1 MGHKKNSFEDDEPLL
16 SLGTP
21 GRISDASTANLHTKN
36 TITTTSK
43 VSGSTALESK
53 SSSLSSGTINET
65 GQSSSH
71 HQHSHS
77 YSHSSDDVHSRRPPG
92 SGEGGGGATEE
103 ELDEEPLLSDDED
116 EPISLEALRESERDK
131 RRLKIAIVLCSTF
144 FIVELL
150 GGLWAQSLALLSDS
164 FHLLTDITSFIISL
178 VAIYL
183 SHRPPTATHTFGYHR
198 AEVLGALFSIF
209 LIWGLTLLLI
219 IEAYERVKHPIDV
232 DGKTMSI
239 VASLGVF
246 VNIVLM
252 FVLGGHHHH
261 HGDDDHE
268 HGHGHGHSHG
278 HSHGQGHSDGHSHT
292 HNDHAPLNAEDE
304 HDHGHD
310 HEHGH
315 KAVAQH
321 DHDHDH
327 EHGHSHAGHSHG
339 HGHHH
344 HVNLNITAATLH
356 VLGDLLSSI
365 GVLISSLVITFYPS
379 MTYLDP
385 ICTFV
390 FSFLVILT
398 TIGIFKRSI
407 AILMERTPRAINTE
421 EVKEAICDIPG
432 VLDVKSLH
440 IWSLTIGQ
448 TVLAGT
454 VYLQPEV
461 QEVKKAAAIIARTRS
476 MIRKRYNI
484 RQCTLQIEM
493 YTRHLQKALQFV
505 DDDATPPTSS
515 TLSPSAAAMLKSTT
529 TGSSEDHHHHQHG
542 SAHSLDTLAR
552 HDQDIIF
559 SIGDDDHDHDHHH
572 GHGHSHNH
580 SHHSHSHLAN
590 PTPMTQ
596 APPIQRA
603 GTPLDQYLEN
613 RRQSG
618 EESESEM
625 EQEGQL
631 LTEPNRW
638 A

>member
-16 SLGTP
+16 SLSTP
-21 GRISDASTANLHTKN
+21 GRISDASTANQHTKDI
-36 TITTTSK
+36 ITTTSK
-43 VSGSTALESK
+43 VSGSTAHESK
-53 SSSLSSGTINET
+53 SSSSSSGTINDI
-65 GQSSSH
+65 GQSSSRHHHHDHHH
-71 HQHSHS
+71 HQH
-77 YSHSSDDVHSRRPPG
+77 SHSSDDVHSRRPPG
-92 SGEGGGGATEE
+92 IGEGVGATEE
-103 ELDEEPLLSDDED
+103 ELDEEPLLLDDED
-116 EPISLEALRESERDK
+116 EPISLEALRESEKDK
-131 RRLKIAIVLCSTF
+131 RRLKIAIGLCSTF
-144 FIVELL
+144 FVVELL
-150 GGLWAQSLALLSDS
+150 GGLWAESLALLSDS

-183 SHRPPTATHTFGYHR
+183 SHRPPTSTHTFGYHR

-209 LIWGLTLLLI
+209 LIWGLTLLLV
-219 IEAYERVKHPIDV
+219 IEAFDRVRHPIDV

-239 VASLGVF
+239 VAGLGVF
-246 VNIVLM
+246 VNIV
-252 FVLGGHHHH
+252 
-261 HGDDDHE
+261 
-268 HGHGHGHSHG
+268 
-278 HSHGQGHSDGHSHT
+278 
-292 HNDHAPLNAEDE
+292 
-304 HDHGHD
+304 
-310 HEHGH
+310 H
-315 KAVAQH
+315 KAIAQH

-339 HGHHH
+339 HGHH

-365 GVLISSLVITFYPS
+365 GVLISSLIISFYPS

-407 AILMERTPRAINTE
+407 SILMERAPRGINTE

-440 IWSLTIGQ
+440 IWSLTIGKS
-448 TVLAGT
+448 VLAGT

-461 QEVKKAAAIIARTRS
+461 QDVKKAAAIIARTRS

-505 DDDATPPTSS
+505 DDNATPPTSS
-515 TLSPSAAAMLKSTT
+515 TGSSSLSPSAVAMLKSTT
-529 TGSSEDHHHHQHG
+529 TGSSGNHHHHQHG

-572 GHGHSHNH
+572 EHGHSHDH
-580 SHHSHSHLAN
+580 SHHGHSHLAH

-596 APPIQRA
+596 APPIHRA
-603 GTPLDQYLEN
+603 GTPLSQYREN